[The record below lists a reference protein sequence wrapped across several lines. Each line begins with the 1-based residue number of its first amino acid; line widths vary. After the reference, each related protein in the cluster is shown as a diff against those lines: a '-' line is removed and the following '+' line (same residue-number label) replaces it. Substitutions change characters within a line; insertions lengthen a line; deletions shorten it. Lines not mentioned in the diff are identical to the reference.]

1 MKKTLLFFI
10 SVCSIAF
17 LIYLIAFSHHSTFSG
32 TFQNDTVSIKKS
44 LGSAKA
50 LLQNKPDSSI
60 LLYTNTIK
68 RMETLP
74 SDAKVRHL
82 MASAYLDLSTV
93 YIPLSNYDKAKE
105 LRIKALNI
113 AGVHDPD
120 IQARVFIQ
128 EGLICYH
135 HSQYSEAL
143 KLYEQANVLAIK
155 LKDLRLQSKIISNK
169 AIIDYAQGN
178 IKTGIA
184 GFNKTLQMAEKLKDP
199 GLISDAYLNLGSV
212 YTDQMDYQRARQ
224 CYTTVIEYFKKNK
237 QFDDLMKC
245 YQNLGNVYYMMEKY
259 PDAID
264 WYHQSLQLA
273 LQLNNKMVIA
283 KDYHNI
289 GEVNMLIGDY
299 VGADQSFI
307 RSLKIKESI
316 GDKAS
321 IAKGYRSLG
330 DLYFIQKNYTKSLL
344 YQQKSLQINS
354 TLGLIKNQAK
364 DYANLSTVYA
374 ELKQLPVAVNYCKK
388 AIELAQQVEDAYGVA
403 EDTRTLGGFYFL
415 QKKYDQAEVS
425 YLKAISL
432 KKNMF
437 DQEGMA
443 SVYCQLAE
451 LYTARPATPPDKSKN
466 LQKALFYGLKAFALA
481 EQVKIPRLISDASN
495 DLSEIYK
502 QQKNYPKALSYS
514 EINKKANDSIF
525 NTSKTEALAFAEA
538 RWNSEKKQ
546 QQIISLKKLNVAISS
561 QKLAEAKQHKT
572 LLIGLIFIFVLIAI
586 AADLYWLYFN
596 KKRENR
602 YQQQLTRMSMLR
614 LQNIRN
620 RISPHFI
627 FNILN
632 REIGLEENKD
642 KHPEMTGLVKFLRRS
657 LEVTEKTS
665 VTLAEELDFVRNYL
679 QMEQP
684 VLGSDFKTHW
694 EIDKRIMT
702 ENFRIPAMMIQIP
715 VENALKHALK
725 EKEGEKQLMIALTLM
740 KLGILITIQDNGSG
754 YFPEQASNTKGTG
767 TGLKVLYQTIQLL
780 NLKNEHK
787 IGIDISN
794 LSGETTGGTK
804 VEITV
809 PGEYNFDL

>member
-1 MKKTLLFFI
+1 MKKILLVFI

-17 LIYLIAFSHHSTFSG
+17 LIYLIAFSHHSSSFVSL
-32 TFQNDTVSIKKS
+32 QNDTVSIKES
-44 LGSAKA
+44 LGTAKL

-60 LLYTNTIK
+60 LLYQRAIK
-68 RMETLP
+68 KLEALP
-74 SDAKVRHL
+74 SDSKIRHML
-82 MASAYLDLSTV
+82 ASAYVDLSTV
-93 YIPLSNYDKAKE
+93 YIPLAKYDKAKE
-105 LRIKALNI
+105 LRIKALKI
-113 AGVHDPD
+113 AGIRDPD

-128 EGLICYH
+128 DGLTCYH
-135 HSQYSEAL
+135 QSQYGEAL
-143 KLYEQANVLAIK
+143 KLYDRANELAIK
-155 LKDLRLQSKIISNK
+155 TRDLRLQSKIISNR
-169 AIIDYAQGN
+169 AIIYYSQGK
-178 IKTGIA
+178 IKTGIE
-184 GFNKTLQMAEKLKDP
+184 GFNKTLKIAKELKDS
-199 GLISDAYLNLGSV
+199 GLISDAYLNLGRV
-212 YTDQMDYQRARQ
+212 YTDQMDYQRAIQ
-224 CYTTVIEYFKKNK
+224 CYTTIIGFYKNNK

-264 WYHQSLQLA
+264 WYQQSLQLA
-273 LQLNNKMVIA
+273 LQFNNRMVIA
-283 KDYHNI
+283 KNYHNI
-289 GEVNMLIGDY
+289 GEVNMLIGNY
-299 VGADQSFI
+299 VEANKSFI

-316 GDKAS
+316 GDKSS

-330 DLYFIQKNYTKSLL
+330 DLYFIQKNFTKSLL
-344 YQQKSLQINS
+344 YHQKSLQINS
-354 TLGLIKNQAK
+354 NLQLLVNQAK

-374 ELKQLPVAVNYCKK
+374 ELKQVPVAVSYCKK
-388 AIELAQQVEDAYGVA
+388 AIILAQKVEDAYGVG
-403 EDTRTLGGFYFL
+403 EDTRTLGGLYFL
-415 QKKYDQAEVS
+415 QKKYALAEIY

-443 SVYCQLAE
+443 SVFCQLAE
-451 LYTARPATPPDKSKN
+451 LYTTKPAPAPEKRQN
-466 LQKALFYGLKAFALA
+466 LQKALNFGLKAYALA
-481 EQVKIPRLISDASN
+481 VQVKIPRLISDASS

-502 QQKNYPKALSYS
+502 QQKNYPKALSFS
-514 EINKKANDSIF
+514 EISKKSNDSIF
-525 NTSKTEALAFAEA
+525 NRSKTEALAFAEA

-546 QQIISLKKLNVAISS
+546 QQIINLQKLTVAISS

-572 LLIGLIFIFVLIAI
+572 LLIGLIVVFILMAV
-586 AADLYWLYFN
+586 AAGLCWLNFN
-596 KKRENR
+596 KKREIR
-602 YQQQLTRMSMLR
+602 YQQQLSRMSMLR

-620 RISPHFI
+620 RITPHFI

-632 REIGLEENKD
+632 REISTEEDINK
-642 KHPEMTGLVKFLRRS
+642 HHEMIGLVKFLRRS

-684 VLGSDFKTHW
+684 GLGNDFQTRW

-715 VENALKHALK
+715 VENALKHALR
-725 EKEGEKQLMIALTLM
+725 EKEGNKQLMIALTLM

-754 YFPEQASNTKGTG
+754 YFPEKISNTKGTG

-780 NLKNEHK
+780 NLKNEQK

-794 LSGETTGGTK
+794 LQGETTCGTK

-809 PGEYNFDL
+809 PRDYDFEL

>member
-1 MKKTLLFFI
+1 MKKIVLFFI

-17 LIYLIAFSHHSTFSG
+17 LIYFFASTHHYSSLG
-32 TFQNDTVSIKKS
+32 SSQNDTVSIKKS
-44 LGSAKA
+44 LCSAKA
-50 LLQNKPDSSI
+50 LIQNKPDSAI
-60 LLYTNTIK
+60 LLYQNAIK
-68 RMETLP
+68 RLKTLP
-74 SDAKVRHL
+74 SDAEIRHML
-82 MASAYLDLSTV
+82 ASAYVDFSTV
-93 YIPLSNYDKAKE
+93 YLPLAKYDMAKE
-105 LRIKALNI
+105 QLIKALYVSG
-113 AGVHDPD
+113 AQDLD
-120 IQARVFIQ
+120 IRARVFIQ
-128 EGLICYH
+128 DGLTCYH
-135 HSQYSEAL
+135 QSQYEEAL
-143 KLYEQANVLAIK
+143 KLYDKASALALK
-155 LKDLRLQSKIISNK
+155 LKDRRLQSKIISNK
-169 AIIDYAQGN
+169 AIIYYAQGD
-178 IKTGIA
+178 IKKAVA
-184 GFNKTLQMAEKLKDP
+184 GFNASLQVAKDLKDP
-199 GLISDAYLNLGSV
+199 GLISDAYLNLGTV
-212 YTDQMDYQRARQ
+212 YTDQMEYQRARQ
-224 CYTTVIEYFKKNK
+224 CYTTVIGYYKKNK
-237 QFDDLMKC
+237 QYDDLMKC

-259 PDAID
+259 PDAIH

-273 LQLNNKMVIA
+273 LKLNNRSVIA
-283 KDYHNI
+283 KNYHNI

-299 VGADQSFI
+299 VVADQSFI

-344 YQQKSLQINS
+344 YQQKSLQINT

-374 ELKQLPVAVNYCKK
+374 ELKQLPVAVSYCKK
-388 AIELAQQVEDAYGVA
+388 AIVLAQKVEDTYGVG
-403 EDTRTLGGFYFL
+403 EDTRTLGGLYFI
-415 QKKYDQAEVS
+415 QKKYDLAEIY

-451 LYTARPATPPDKSKN
+451 LYTAKPATAPEKRQN
-466 LQKALFYGLKAFALA
+466 LQKAQDFGLKAYALA
-481 EQVKIPRLISDASN
+481 EQVRIPRLISDASN

-502 QQKNYPKALSYS
+502 QQKNYPKALIFS
-514 EINKKANDSIF
+514 EINKKINDTIF
-525 NTSKTEALAFAEA
+525 NTSKTEALTFAEA

-546 QQIISLKKLNVAISS
+546 QQIISLEKLNVAISS
-561 QKLAEAKQHKT
+561 QKIAEAKQHKT
-572 LLIGLIFIFVLIAI
+572 LLVGLIFIFALIAV
-586 AADLYWLYFN
+586 AAGLFWLNYN
-596 KKRENR
+596 KKREIS
-602 YQQQLTRMSMLR
+602 YQQQLSRMSMLR

-632 REIGLEENKD
+632 REISTEEDLNK
-642 KHPEMTGLVKFLRRS
+642 HHEMIGLVKFLRRS
-657 LEVTEKTS
+657 LEVTEQTS
-665 VTLAEELDFVRNYL
+665 VTLAEELDFVKNYL

-684 VLGSDFKTHW
+684 VLGNDFQAHW

-702 ENFRIPAMMIQIP
+702 EKFRIPAMMIQIP
-715 VENALKHALK
+715 VENALKHALR

-754 YFPEQASNTKGTG
+754 YFPEKISNTKGTG

-780 NLKNEHK
+780 NLKNEQK
-787 IGIDISN
+787 IEFDISN
-794 LSGETTGGTK
+794 LQGETACGTR

-809 PGEYNFDL
+809 PRDYDFEL